1 MTQINTD
8 ELAQLQTLDQGIMWA
23 VLSLHRA
30 NTDKTNVWYSDN
42 ATVRQTVAK
51 NLVNW
56 SIRQNQEGI
65 GKFTFSAV
73 MPLLD
78 RDPMVNQDD
87 ICQVIKS
94 YSAFLLTTQLL
105 DPPVSNKGFPMPPL
119 PAYIETM
126 EQLLFFLCRIAA
138 AINLAIRTARER
150 IKKTPT
156 ESFNIP
162 IDTSN
167 PIPVV
172 DVGVIIE
179 GESNPR
185 TAAGII
191 YQFLPPDNIH
201 QEFDTMLSMLMGEMT
216 SVNTNGIPTTANID
230 EGTGYREKGIETLPV
245 CQEQDPSILNLS
257 DGDVINLL
265 KQTA

>member
-1 MTQINTD
+1 MTQINTT
-8 ELAQLQTLDQGIMWA
+8 ELSMLQTLDQGILWA

-30 NTDKTNVWYSDN
+30 NTDPTNVWYSDN
-42 ATVRQTVAK
+42 AAVRQTVAK

-65 GKFTFSAV
+65 GKFAFSAV

-78 RDPMVNQDD
+78 RDPMTNQDD

-94 YSAFLLTTQLL
+94 YSAFLLTSQLL
-105 DPPVSNKGFPMPPL
+105 DPPGSSKGFPMPPL
-119 PAYIETM
+119 PDYVETM

-138 AINLAIRTARER
+138 AINLAIRTARVR
-150 IKKTPT
+150 IEKNPT

-167 PIPVV
+167 PVPVV
-172 DVGVIIE
+172 DVGTIIE
-179 GESNPR
+179 GESSPR

-201 QEFDTMLSMLMGEMT
+201 QEFDTMLSILMGEIT
-216 SVNTNGIPTTANID
+216 SVNVKGIPTTARID
-230 EGTGYREKGIETLPV
+230 EGNGYREKGIETLPV

-265 KQTA
+265 NKPA